1 MKATFPISKRVF
13 LSVYEHP
20 DVARA
25 ELRHWFST
33 VYHNPDGIDASG
45 IHGTPEQLRARIEG
59 LVALGE
65 PLATQSR
72 LPVRRATG
80 SAGGSGGSVKA
91 VEEVAKR
98 LPARIDGY
106 HVGVIDPLF

>member
-45 IHGTPEQLRARIEG
+45 IHGTPEELRARIEG
-59 LVALGE
+59 LVAGRTTCYSI
-65 PLATQSR
+65 P
-72 LPVRRATG
+72 
-80 SAGGSGGSVKA
+80 SAGTPSSW
-91 VEEVAKR
+91 KR
-98 LPARIDGY
+98 WRK
-106 HVGVIDPLF
+106 